1 MITAALNPLAHGP
14 NPVAIPLRMRPFPA
28 ATSLPGIA
36 SPLTAVVT
44 RWVPPTPPLPV
55 GFFSRFCVG
64 HPERSEGS
72 AFPSPSPSPRF
83 IRNTTHHAQPLILHL
98 VLEAT

>member
-14 NPVAIPLRMRPFPA
+14 NPVAIPLAMRPFPA

-36 SPLTAVVT
+36 SPLTAIVT

-55 GFFSRFCVG
+55 GFFSRFFRWSSRAKRGICFSLTLSPL
-64 HPERSEGS
+64 HP
-72 AFPSPSPSPRF
+72 
-83 IRNTTHHAQPLILHL
+83 
-98 VLEAT
+98 

>member
-14 NPVAIPLRMRPFPA
+14 NPVAIPLAMRPFPA

-36 SPLTAVVT
+36 SPLIAIVT
-44 RWVPPTPPLPV
+44 RWVPTHRLCLWGSFPV
-55 GFFSRFCVG
+55 FSVG

-83 IRNTTHHAQPLILHL
+83 IRNTTHHAQRLIVCP